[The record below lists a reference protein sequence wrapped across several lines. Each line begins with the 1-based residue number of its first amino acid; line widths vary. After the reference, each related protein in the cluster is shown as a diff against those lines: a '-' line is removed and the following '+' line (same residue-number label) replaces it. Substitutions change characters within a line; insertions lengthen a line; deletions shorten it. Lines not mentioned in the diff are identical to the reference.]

1 MMDVRSS
8 GTHSKIFF
16 LVLFV
21 FAFSLFLPAQ
31 ESAREKEKEKE
42 AAKKKAASA
51 NLVNIS
57 GKMRCD
63 KPNPNYVLDV
73 TDRPGH
79 SLILEERKC
88 TWTQPFVILGGK
100 TKEGVWTAFIER
112 KEGGLDPHTFEVDTL
127 NDGEKITFQ
136 TILHASAE
144 KGPTTV
150 NGRFSFMRGTG
161 KYKGIK
167 GGGTMEGSLG
177 ADDVMT
183 FDLEGVYEPS
193 VMDGGKK

>member
-1 MMDVRSS
+1 MIDVRSS
-8 GTHSKIFF
+8 GTFSKIFF
-16 LVLFV
+16 LILFV
-21 FAFSLFLPAQ
+21 LALSLFLPAQ

-42 AAKKKAASA
+42 AKKKAASA
-51 NLVNIS
+51 NLVNIK
-57 GKMRCD
+57 GKLRCD
-63 KPNPNYVLDV
+63 KPNPNYALDV
-73 TDRPGH
+73 PDRPGH

-88 TWTQPFVILGGK
+88 TWTEPFVILGGK
-100 TKEGVWTAFIER
+100 TRGGVWMAFIER

-136 TILHASAE
+136 TILHVSAE
-144 KGPTTV
+144 KGPTTIK
-150 NGRFSFMRGTG
+150 GRFSFMRGTG

-177 ADDVMT
+177 ADDVIT

-193 VMDGGKK
+193 EMDGGKK